1 MIQLLL
7 VVIITM
13 EDIKKA
19 IGEAEKELEVAERL
33 VASKRS
39 ALMASVFLLGW
50 LTFSFRS
57 GPTCTVHQ
65 RGKTEAT
72 VRHQIKPS
80 LISMQFKVLSCPEVN
95 AKQLYRLTSLGA
107 GPPEAAARPT
117 GEECRGF
124 EGWGRIFEDVKL
136 IFETYLKLK
145 M

>member
-39 ALMASVFLLGW
+39 ALMASVFLLRW
-50 LTFSFRS
+50 LTFSFRL

-65 RGKTEAT
+65 RGKTTAN
-72 VRHQIKPS
+72 VQA
-80 LISMQFKVLSCPEVN
+80 QNQAQVN
-95 AKQLYRLTSLGA
+95 T
-107 GPPEAAARPT
+107 
-117 GEECRGF
+117 
-124 EGWGRIFEDVKL
+124 I
-136 IFETYLKLK
+136 
-145 M
+145 

>member
-7 VVIITM
+7 VILTM

-65 RGKTEAT
+65 RGKTEA
-72 VRHQIKPS
+72 
-80 LISMQFKVLSCPEVN
+80 N
-95 AKQLYRLTSLGA
+95 A
-107 GPPEAAARPT
+107 EASNQA
-117 GEECRGF
+117 F
-124 EGWGRIFEDVKL
+124 
-136 IFETYLKLK
+136 
-145 M
+145 